1 MFYGQQTVYVD
12 VIYWYNSYTYNLID
26 WIVKY
31 SLINCVYSIYFKYL
45 LSFGIFQSKF
55 KNIKYN

>member
-26 WIVKY
+26 
-31 SLINCVYSIYFKYL
+31 
-45 LSFGIFQSKF
+45 
-55 KNIKYN
+55 